1 MSKNCKY
8 LWYCEILQKEQEGWS
23 AIANWGLAKVDKLH
37 QKLEENCL
45 FAQI

>member
-8 LWYCEILQKEQEGWS
+8 LWCCEILQKEQGWS
-23 AIANWGLAKVDKLH
+23 SIANWGLAKVDKLH

-45 FAQI
+45 FVQI